1 MDINKRSENEILENL
16 YNAEVKLDEQTSQ
29 LHQRVL
35 NKMLET
41 LIQQAKEVSP
51 EFREV
56 YREIF
61 YGGSF
66 FDKLKVKST
75 PYEYDLNF
83 VFNEPKSSFDIC
95 NLGGDHR
102 KPNFATLTTNE
113 HNMTPTW
120 RNLIAKDRQNNTIIS
135 PAKMFQLLHRTID
148 QALTKLGK
156 KFYLDGQEYR

>member
-1 MDINKRSENEILENL
+1 MDKKRSENEILEKLFN
-16 YNAEVKLDEQTSQ
+16 ERVKLDEQSSQ

-35 NKMLET
+35 EKMLET

-56 YREIF
+56 FREIF
-61 YGGSF
+61 YGGSY

-83 VFNEPKSSFDIC
+83 VFKEPKSSFDIC
-95 NLGGDHR
+95 NLGDDFR
-102 KPNFATLTTNE
+102 KPNFATLRTND
-113 HNMTPTW
+113 HNLSPVW
-120 RNLIAKDRQNNTIIS
+120 KDLIAKDRQNNTIIS
-135 PAKMFQLLHRTID
+135 PSKMFQLLHRTID

-156 KFYLDGQEYR
+156 KFKLDGQEYR